1 MHKPAIS
8 VVIPCYNAKK
18 FLGAT
23 LAALRAQSFTDW
35 EAIVI
40 DDGST
45 DNSSDIA
52 WGLSQADKR
61 ISVSWQTNFGV
72 SFSRNR
78 GAELAKADI
87 VAFLDA
93 DDVWHPDFL
102 NEMFA
107 FMQAKPERAV
117 GFARARFVTFE
128 GTPTRAVS
136 RSKLKNLS
144 TADFLSGNPT
154 TTCSNLVVRRDAF
167 LKSGG
172 FKKGLNHAEDQL
184 WLLQMHL
191 NGEVIEGH
199 DKILLDYRT
208 NNAGLSSDVEA
219 MRKGWDE
226 MVMTV
231 QSIYPNIITPALPRA
246 RAQNLLYLA
255 KRAMRTGQGLP
266 AAFSY
271 VHASI
276 KADWPTLPLA
286 ISAAIQARI

>member
-18 FLGAT
+18 FLSAT
-23 LAALRAQSFTDW
+23 LAALRAQSFSDW
-35 EAIVI
+35 EAIII

-52 WGLSQADKR
+52 WGLSQADSR
-61 ISVSWQTNFGV
+61 ISVTWQTNFGV

-78 GAELAKADI
+78 GAELAKANI
-87 VAFLDA
+87 VAFLDS

-102 NEMFA
+102 KEMFA

-117 GFARARFVTFE
+117 GFARARFVTLE
-128 GTPTRAVS
+128 GTPTGAVS
-136 RSKLKNLS
+136 RSKLRNIS
-144 TADFLSGNPT
+144 TADFLAGNPT
-154 TTCSNLVVRRDAF
+154 TTCSNLVVRRDVF

-172 FKKGLNHAEDQL
+172 FRKGLNHAEDQL

-191 NGEVIEGH
+191 SGHLIEGH
-199 DKILLDYRT
+199 DKVLLDYRT
-208 NNAGLSSDVEA
+208 NNAGLSSDVDA
-219 MRKGWDE
+219 MRRGWDE
-226 MVMTV
+226 MVKTV
-231 QSIYPNIITPALPRA
+231 QSMYPSVITPALPRA
-246 RAQNLLYLA
+246 RARNLLYLA

-266 AAFSY
+266 TAVSY
-271 VHASI
+271 VRDSL

>member
-1 MHKPAIS
+1 MLKPAIS

-18 FLGAT
+18 FLSET
-23 LAALRAQSFTDW
+23 LAALRAQTFTDW

-45 DNSSDIA
+45 DSSADIV
-52 WGLSQADKR
+52 WGLTQADCR
-61 ISVSWQTNFGV
+61 INLSWQSNCGV

-78 GAELAKADI
+78 GAELAKANI

-93 DDVWHPDFL
+93 DDIWHPNFL
-102 NEMFA
+102 KEMHE

-117 GFARARFVTFE
+117 GFARARFVSRE
-128 GTPTRAVS
+128 GAPTGAVS
-136 RSKLKNLS
+136 RSKLNNLS
-144 TADFLSGNPT
+144 TADLLAGNPT
-154 TTCSNLVVRRDAF
+154 TTCSNLVVRRKAF
-167 LKSGG
+167 LESGG

-191 NGEVIEGH
+191 NGHLIEGH
-199 DKILLDYRT
+199 DSVLLDYRT

-219 MRKGWDE
+219 MRKGWDD
-226 MVMTV
+226 MVATI
-231 QSIYPNIITPALPRA
+231 QSMYPDIITPALPRA
-246 RAQNLLYLA
+246 RARNLLYLA

-266 AAFSY
+266 TALSY
-271 VHASI
+271 LRASL
-276 KADWPTLPLA
+276 KAHWPTLPLA

>member
-1 MHKPAIS
+1 MYKPAIS

-18 FLGAT
+18 FLSAT
-23 LAALRAQSFTDW
+23 LSALRAQSFTDW

-61 ISVSWQTNFGV
+61 ISVSWQTNWGV
-72 SFSRNR
+72 SFTRNR

-87 VAFLDA
+87 VAFLDS
-93 DDVWHPDFL
+93 DDVWHPNFL
-102 NEMFA
+102 QEMFD
-107 FMQAKPERAV
+107 FMEAKRERAV
-117 GFARARFVTFE
+117 GFARARFVTPE
-128 GTPTRAVS
+128 GTPTKAVS

-144 TADFLSGNPT
+144 TADFLAGNPT

-191 NGEVIEGH
+191 NGYLIEGH
-199 DKILLDYRT
+199 DRILLDYRT
-208 NNAGLSSDVEA
+208 NNAGLSSDIEA
-219 MRKGWDE
+219 MRRGWDE

-231 QSIYPNIITPALPRA
+231 QSMYPDVITPALPRA
-246 RAQNLLYLA
+246 RARNLLYLA
-255 KRAMRTGQGLP
+255 KRAMRTGQGFPTAL
-266 AAFSY
+266 SY
-271 VHASI
+271 LRASL

-286 ISAAIQARI
+286 ISTAIHARI

>member
-18 FLGAT
+18 FLSAT
-23 LAALRAQSFTDW
+23 LAALRAQSFTNW
-35 EAIVI
+35 EAIVN

-61 ISVSWQTNFGV
+61 ISVSWQTNWGV

-93 DDVWHPDFL
+93 DDIWHPNFL
-102 NEMFA
+102 KEMFA
-107 FMQAKPERAV
+107 FMQAKPERIV
-117 GFARARFVTFE
+117 GFARARFVTLE
-128 GTPTRAVS
+128 GSPTGAES
-136 RSKLKNLS
+136 RSKLKDLS
-144 TADFLSGNPT
+144 TADFLAGNPT

-172 FKKGLNHAEDQL
+172 FKKDLNHAEDQL

-191 NGEVIEGH
+191 NGHLIEGL
-199 DKILLDYRT
+199 DNILLDYRA

-219 MRKGWDE
+219 MRRGWDE

-231 QSIYPNIITPALPRA
+231 QSMYPDAITPALPRA
-246 RAQNLLYLA
+246 RARNLLYLA

-266 AAFSY
+266 TALSY
-271 VHASI
+271 VRASL

>member
-1 MHKPAIS
+1 MNKPAIS

-18 FLGAT
+18 FLSET

-61 ISVSWQTNFGV
+61 ISVNWQTNWGV

-93 DDVWHPDFL
+93 DDIWHPKFL
-102 NEMFA
+102 QEMFG
-107 FMQAKPERAV
+107 FMQANPERAV
-117 GFARARFVTFE
+117 GFARARFVSLE
-128 GTPTRAVS
+128 GVPTGAVS
-136 RSKLKNLS
+136 RSKLKKLS
-144 TADFLSGNPT
+144 TVDFLAGNPT
-154 TTCSNLVVRRDAF
+154 TTCSNLVVRREAF

-172 FKKGLNHAEDQL
+172 FKEGLNHAEDQL
-184 WLLQMHL
+184 WLLQMYL
-191 NGEVIEGH
+191 NGQLIEGH

-208 NNAGLSSDVEA
+208 NSSGLSSDVDA

-226 MVMTV
+226 MVTTV
-231 QSIYPNIITPALPRA
+231 QSIYPDIITPALPSARA
-246 RAQNLLYLA
+246 RNLLYLA
-255 KRAMRTGQGLP
+255 KRSMRTGKGLP
-266 AAFSY
+266 TALSY
-271 VHASI
+271 VCASL
-276 KADWPTLPLA
+276 KVNWPTLPLA

>member
-1 MHKPAIS
+1 MHKPAVS

-18 FLGAT
+18 FLSET
-23 LAALRAQSFTDW
+23 LGALRAQTFTDW

-61 ISVSWQTNFGV
+61 ISVSWQTNWGV

-93 DDVWHPDFL
+93 DDVWHPNFL
-102 NEMFA
+102 KEMFA
-107 FMQAKPERAV
+107 FMQAKPERSV
-117 GFARARFVTFE
+117 GFARARFVSLE
-128 GTPTRAVS
+128 GAPTGAVS
-136 RSKLKNLS
+136 RSKLKKLS
-144 TADFLSGNPT
+144 TADFLAGNPT

-191 NGEVIEGH
+191 NDHLIEGH

-208 NNAGLSSDVEA
+208 NNAGLSSEVEA
-219 MRKGWDE
+219 MRRGWDE
-226 MVMTV
+226 MVSTV
-231 QSIYPNIITPALPRA
+231 QSMYPDVITPALPSARA
-246 RAQNLLYLA
+246 RNFLYLA
-255 KRAMRTGQGLP
+255 KRAMRTGKGLP
-266 AAFSY
+266 TALSY
-271 VHASI
+271 VRASL